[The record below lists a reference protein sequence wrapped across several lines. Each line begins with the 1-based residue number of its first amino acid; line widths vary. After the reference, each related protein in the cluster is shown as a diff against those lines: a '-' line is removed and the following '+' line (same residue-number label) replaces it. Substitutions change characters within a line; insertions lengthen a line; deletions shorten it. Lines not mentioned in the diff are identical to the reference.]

1 MKAQVMFSIA
11 KKEILDNIR
20 NKWIIILSIIFA
32 LLTIVVSYFGS
43 LFSQGWQDLGL
54 TIAGMLSLVEFL
66 IPIIALM
73 LGYAAIIGE
82 IERGSMSSLL
92 ALPTLRLEV
101 VVGKFIGLA
110 CVLTVTICV
119 GFGVAGVIIA
129 AMVTEVNYVE
139 YLVFIVATLLLG
151 LVFLSLALFF
161 STVFKKR
168 STAMGGAVLLWFVF
182 NMILPII
189 MSGLLVSIVGLENLV
204 KGDMSMVPSWYYG
217 VQLINPISVYAGIIS
232 TVIEPASMMS
242 QGEIPVTYP
251 DFYTPPFLFSLLV
264 LWIVVCLALAYWR
277 FSRKDI

>member
-189 MSGLLVSIVGLENLV
+189 MSGLLVSIV
-204 KGDMSMVPSWYYG
+204 
-217 VQLINPISVYAGIIS
+217 
-232 TVIEPASMMS
+232 
-242 QGEIPVTYP
+242 
-251 DFYTPPFLFSLLV
+251 
-264 LWIVVCLALAYWR
+264 
-277 FSRKDI
+277 